1 VLLAVERRRQRR
13 DRRTGMGVRNRQAQ
27 RVGGVLAGQAG
38 QLQQPLDHLLHLVLL
53 ARPWPTM
60 AFFICSAVYSATGR
74 SSTDQ
79 RRQRRAAGLAQQ
91 QRALRV
97 DVDEHDL
104 DRRAV
109 GW

>member
-1 VLLAVERRRQRR
+1 
-13 DRRTGMGVRNRQAQ
+13 MGVRDRQAQ

-38 QLQQPLDHLLHLVLL
+38 QVEQAACTISCTCALR
-53 ARPWPTM
+53 ARPWPTT
-60 AFFICSAVYSATGR
+60 AFFICSAVYSATG
-74 SSTDQ
+74 SPPDQ

-104 DRRAV
+104 HRRAV
-109 GW
+109 GR